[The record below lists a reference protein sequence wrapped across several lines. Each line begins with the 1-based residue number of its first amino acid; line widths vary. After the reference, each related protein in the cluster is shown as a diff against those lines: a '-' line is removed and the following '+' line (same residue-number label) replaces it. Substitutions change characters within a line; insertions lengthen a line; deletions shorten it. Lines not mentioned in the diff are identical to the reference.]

1 MPAFEH
7 STQPRPAPSGP
18 KTKYRPPSTQAD
30 PLGGMGGGSDDP
42 REPPAFT
49 TNIMKDPRVVKG
61 STYSATAMAARAE
74 ATKILLSQ
82 SGALP
87 KRSSDAASS
96 VRLPPAQKPP
106 SIYDYRPSQVGGTS
120 LDLTANLVE
129 QVSTPATAGA
139 ETQTSEFAP
148 RPITPP
154 YVPRK
159 TGVDN
164 ATQLT
169 DETFDFDVEVGPLL
183 SVLCSKTL
191 EQAMLELEMEHELA
205 NLQSEYDR
213 LRAEEAAEKAR
224 VAAMEDK
231 ALADWNV
238 KKAKVAAEVAKAK
251 AQDELRR
258 KVACV
263 RFSAEVIPKALSEVY
278 AAKVADGSFV
288 LDTVSS
294 IFLPWLKEQV
304 TENLRR
310 RDEGQKTVDHVIRR
324 ALELAA
330 AQDDA
335 AREAR
340 EVIKREKAAAEREA
354 SKKARGKVRISI
366 MKDTLPGLTED
377 KVVGPLDITGED
389 TVADLESKITNWLR
403 ENGGEEEGGW
413 MPAPGFLKL
422 GYEGRELPPNT
433 RVLDIPGGA
442 LSVLAGAS
450 A

>member
-1 MPAFEH
+1 M
-7 STQPRPAPSGP
+7 
-18 KTKYRPPSTQAD
+18 
-30 PLGGMGGGSDDP
+30 GGMGGGAEAP

-82 SGALP
+82 SGVFP
-87 KRSSDAASS
+87 KRSSDALGSS
-96 VRLPPAQKPP
+96 ARLPPPGAKPP
-106 SIYDYRPSQVGGTS
+106 SIYDYRPSQVGGVS
-120 LDLTANLVE
+120 LDLAANLVE
-129 QVSTPATAGA
+129 QVSTPATSLAA
-139 ETQTSEFAP
+139 TQTSDFAP

-169 DETFDFDVEVGPLL
+169 DETFDFDVEVEPLL
-183 SVLCSKTL
+183 SVLCSKTV
-191 EQAMLELEMEHELA
+191 EQSLLELEMEHELA
-205 NLQSEYDR
+205 ALQSEYDR
-213 LRAEEAAEKAR
+213 LRAEEAAER
-224 VAAMEDK
+224 SRIAAMEDK

-258 KVACV
+258 KIACL
-263 RFSAEVIPKALSEVY
+263 RFSAEVMPRALSEVY
-278 AAKVADGSFV
+278 AAKVLDGSFV
-288 LDTVSS
+288 LNTVGT

-310 RDEGQKTVDHVIRR
+310 QEEGKKAVDHVIRA
-324 ALELAA
+324 ALAMAA
-330 AQDDA
+330 KHDD
-335 AREAR
+335 EAR
-340 EVIKREKAAAEREA
+340 ERREAVKMEKAALEKEA

-389 TVADLESKITNWLR
+389 TVADLESKITEWLR
-403 ENGGEEEGGW
+403 DNGGAEEGGW
-413 MPAPGFLKL
+413 MPQPGFLKL
-422 GYEGRELPPNT
+422 GFEGKELPPTT

-442 LSVLAGAS
+442 LSVLGGS